1 MRSRL
6 LAPMSALALTLGGL
20 LVSAGPAGAEPA
32 HCSWWNN
39 SIRDLYTAGDIHFK
53 DGAPIRTGAFSDCN
67 IVGYGYPSHGI
78 DIHCRVKNDQNANW
92 IHLRDTTTGAV
103 GWARTDTL
111 SGYPASVPNCFS

>member
-6 LAPMSALALTLGGL
+6 LASMSALALALGGL
-20 LVSAGPAGAEPA
+20 LVSAGPAPAEPA

-39 SIRDLYTAGDIHFK
+39 SIRDLYTAGDIHFL
-53 DGAPIRTGAFSDCN
+53 DFAPIRTGAFSDCPS
-67 IVGYGYPSHGI
+67 VGYGKASHGI

-103 GWARTDTL
+103 GWSRADTL
-111 SGYPASVPNCFS
+111 SGPATSVPSCFS